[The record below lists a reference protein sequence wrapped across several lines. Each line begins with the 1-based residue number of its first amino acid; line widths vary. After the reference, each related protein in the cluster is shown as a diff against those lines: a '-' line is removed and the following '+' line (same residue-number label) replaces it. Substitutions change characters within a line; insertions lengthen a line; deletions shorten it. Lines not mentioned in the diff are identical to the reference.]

1 MKHPHY
7 NGFTGWLRSVHSE
20 GTPDSWSRWSGS
32 AFLVVVIVVVVMCL
46 FGHQIGETLKNM
58 IVELSGI
65 IFGGAAVRKGIE
77 VGGEV
82 VSNWRNPQ
90 QPSDEGDDEPEAPT
104 TPVSSPTPQVAPQ
117 VEPNNAIASEFSVPN
132 FPMTEE
138 ILSVPG
144 RSPKDFLHHDL
155 TV

>member
-1 MKHPHY
+1 MKHPEY
-7 NGFTGWLRSVHSE
+7 NGFTGWLRSIHSE

-32 AFLVVVIVVVVMCL
+32 IFLIVVIASVIMCL

-82 VSNWRNPQ
+82 VNNWRNPQ
-90 QPSDEGDDEPEAPT
+90 LPSESGEPRVSNITEP
-104 TPVSSPTPQVAPQ
+104 PVQFNQ
-117 VEPNNAIASEFSVPN
+117 DNALASEFSVPIL
-132 FPMTEE
+132 PIEEE
-138 ILSVPG
+138 ISSVPG
-144 RSPKDFLHHDL
+144 RSPKDFLRHDL